1 MSLNYWKMKTILR
14 SLQKKKNVGGHST
27 GITPVDIVVIAIL
40 RQTLKKQTSLESRFF
55 VLLAYNYIKQEYIF
69 TKLIFIISDGQYIL
83 AGSDDGCFFIWDRNT
98 GIVERVLRGDESIVN
113 CLQPHPFTCM
123 LASSGIDSVVR
134 IWSPLPQVQIS

>member
-1 MSLNYWKMKTILR
+1 MS
-14 SLQKKKNVGGHST
+14 
-27 GITPVDIVVIAIL
+27 
-40 RQTLKKQTSLESRFF
+40 
-55 VLLAYNYIKQEYIF
+55 
-69 TKLIFIISDGQYIL
+69 ISDGQYIL

-134 IWSPLPQVQIS
+134 IWSPLPQVQIYKFYFLINYWSTVFIMI